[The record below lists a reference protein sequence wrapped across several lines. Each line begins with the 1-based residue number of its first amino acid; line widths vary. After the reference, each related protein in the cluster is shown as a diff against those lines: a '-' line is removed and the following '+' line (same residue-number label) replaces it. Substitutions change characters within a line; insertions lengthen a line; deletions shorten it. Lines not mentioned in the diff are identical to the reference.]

1 MFRSRNLSLY
11 VKKRYWKMYI
21 LEFNTA
27 GNGISK
33 SWYNDYEISMNL
45 YIDIVISINVLNTF
59 NNNKDFN
66 IKRKMQIE
74 LHKIV
79 FEIR

>member
-1 MFRSRNLSLY
+1 
-11 VKKRYWKMYI
+11 
-21 LEFNTA
+21 
-27 GNGISK
+27 
-33 SWYNDYEISMNL
+33 MNL
-45 YIDIVISINVLNTF
+45 YIEIVISINVLNTF